1 MIPRR
6 KPLARSTTPIAK
18 STKKLRKSP
27 YLSPEW
33 AKLRR
38 QAVKRSRGICE
49 MQVACA
55 GNPAEE
61 VHHLTYAPGRGVRR
75 LMVDVDDLRHVCAR
89 CHVQLHRKA
98 A

>member
-1 MIPRR
+1 MIRR
-6 KPLARSTTPIAK
+6 SKPIARSTTPIAK
-18 STKKLRKSP
+18 STKRLRKSP

-38 QAVKRSRGICE
+38 QAQKRSRGICE

-55 GNPAEE
+55 GDPAAE
-61 VHHLTYAPGRGVRR
+61 VHHLRYQPGRGVSR
-75 LMVDVDDLRHVCAR
+75 LLVDLDDLRHVCAR
-89 CHVQLHRKA
+89 CHRQLHQEA

>member
-1 MIPRR
+1 MIRR
-6 KPLARSTTPIAK
+6 TPLKRSTKPIAK
-18 STKKLRKSP
+18 STKRLRKSP

-38 QAVKRSRGICE
+38 QAQKRSRGICE
-49 MQVACA
+49 MQVACD

-61 VHHLTYAPGRGVRR
+61 VHHLVYASGRGVRR
-75 LMVDVDDLRHVCAR
+75 LLVNLDDLRHVCAR
-89 CHVQLHRKA
+89 CHRQLHERA